1 MEADC
6 IRTAVKAGHRIALA
20 PYPFRIVRSR
30 AIQGAIKKQLTRTP
44 DFNDDWRMTRYR
56 EFTDTRSNLPS
67 HILIKVRKQQLPFLP
82 RYKLKIADCV
92 HNHLSNF
99 SQTQGRVEGCFAKLL
114 LVPRLQGTAALQG
127 QERLWSLDLEG
138 VRSSAPRQRRMLLI
152 ARSSTSSPRPFSTA
166 LSAHRLNPIVCSI
179 FIVGGIESSIRFT
192 TTSTRAGPLC

>member
-6 IRTAVKAGHRIALA
+6 IRTAVKAGNRIALA

-67 HILIKVRKQQLPFLP
+67 HILIKVRKQQLRFLP
-82 RYKLKIADCV
+82 RYKLKIGDCV

-127 QERLWSLDLEG
+127 QERRWSFDHG
-138 VRSSAPRQRRMLLI
+138 IWRASGPRRRVRRRQL
-152 ARSSTSSPRPFSTA
+152 
-166 LSAHRLNPIVCSI
+166 CW
-179 FIVGGIESSIRFT
+179 VGK
-192 TTSTRAGPLC
+192 